1 MTTSESPQI
10 MKACP
15 DESQDQIPCLSAG
28 RPFALPWGEWQM
40 AGGPTLD
47 RESIFELKDGD
58 LSFASVYFQQGIAHI

>member
-15 DESQDQIPCLSAG
+15 DESQDQIPLFACHGGNATGMTDG
-28 RPFALPWGEWQM
+28 RWAD
-40 AGGPTLD
+40 LD

-58 LSFASVYFQQGIAHI
+58 LSFASVYFQ